1 MTPLARSLIVAAA
14 VTLPAWPSHAIDY
27 RCRTSPVG
35 TSEPYCA
42 SEAFVT
48 SSIGRVPVR
57 AFSGLPSCASGNTGQ
72 TIFIT
77 DSNVSTFN
85 ANITAGSGGNAG
97 LAVCN
102 GTNWTFH

>member
-1 MTPLARSLIVAAA
+1 MRIILAGLVVVLSMF
-14 VTLPAWPSHAIDY
+14 PAHAIDY

-57 AFSGLPSCASGNTGQ
+57 AFSALPSCASGNTGQ

>member
-1 MTPLARSLIVAAA
+1 MALLLACALTV
-14 VTLPAWPSHAIDY
+14 PSHAQGPQY
-27 RCRTSPVG
+27 LCRTAPVG
-35 TSEPYCA
+35 ESTHYCA

-48 SSIGRVPVR
+48 KSRGS
-57 AFSGLPSCASGNTGQ
+57 LPNQTFATLGACTSGNKGQ
-72 TIFIT
+72 VAFIS

-85 ANITAGSGGNAG
+85 ANITAGGGSNLG

>member
-1 MTPLARSLIVAAA
+1 MTGIRVFISCAVLALSA
-14 VTLPAWPSHAIDY
+14 LPAHAIDY
-27 RCRTSPVG
+27 RCRTSPIG

-57 AFSGLPSCASGNTGQ
+57 AFSGLPSCASGNKGQ
-72 TIFIT
+72 TVFIT

>member
-1 MTPLARSLIVAAA
+1 MSIIRNITALLALAFC
-14 VTLPAWPSHAIDY
+14 TEPARAIDY

-57 AFSGLPSCASGNTGQ
+57 AFSGLPSCSGANQGQ
-72 TIFIT
+72 TVFIT